1 MSPQPE
7 QFVPTVVRAL
17 INWQV
22 TDLLE
27 YTRDRL
33 HQRQIRTVAEVRA
46 TPESLVGPG
55 PEVKA
60 LKAALERFLHERVY
74 RHHRVLRMASK
85 GRRILHELFAEF
97 CRAPELLPER
107 YGRRVQGGPPQRVVC
122 DYLAGMTDR
131 YAQDEHL
138 RLFQPYTSV

>member
-1 MSPQPE
+1 VLGPE

-27 YTRDRL
+27 QTRKRL
-33 HQRQIRTVAEVRA
+33 HQNRIRTVDEVRA
-46 TPESLVGPG
+46 QPELLVGPG
-55 PEVKA
+55 EEVKE
-60 LKAALERFLHERVY
+60 LKLALERFLHERVY

-85 GRRILHELFAEF
+85 GQRILSELFSEF

-107 YGRRVQGGPPQRVVC
+107 YSRRIPSVQLQRVVC

-138 RLFQPYTSV
+138 RLFQPYTNV